1 MSFPYFNERKAAQ
14 AAAYLL
20 YRGGGRLPVIKL
32 VKLLYLAERLSLQRY
47 GEPLTG
53 DRLVSMPH
61 GPVLSLTY
69 GLIQGAYSPSE
80 GGWDAWVADRS
91 GHDVEL
97 ADSSM
102 IRSPEQDLT
111 ALSDSDLEVLAETWT
126 SFGHWEKFK
135 LRDYT
140 HSGAC
145 PEWRDPAGSSAP
157 IGYAELLRA
166 TGYAAEDAQALAA
179 RITER
184 QALAAS
190 MAAPAPAV

>member
-1 MSFPYFNERKAAQ
+1 MAYPYFNERKAAQ
-14 AAAYLL
+14 AAAFLL
-20 YRGGGRLPVIKL
+20 HSGGGRLPVLKL

-69 GLIQGAYSPSE
+69 GLIQGAGDPCE
-80 GGWDAWVADRS
+80 GGWDTWVADRS
-91 GHDVEL
+91 DHDLEL
-97 ADSSM
+97 ADKSM

-111 ALSDSDLEVLAETWT
+111 ALSDSDLEVLGETWVQ
-126 SFGHWEKFK
+126 FGHWDKYR

-145 PEWRDPAGSSAP
+145 PEWRDPNGSSEP
-157 IGYAELLRA
+157 IRYATLLVAAGYSDSD
-166 TGYAAEDAQALAA
+166 AAALAA
-179 RITER
+179 RIAER

-190 MAAPAPAV
+190 MAG

>member
-1 MSFPYFNERKAAQ
+1 MPAPYFNERKAAQ

-20 YRGGGRLPVIKL
+20 HRGGGRLPVLKL

-61 GPVLSLTY
+61 GPVLSHTY
-69 GLIQGAYSPSE
+69 SLIQGAYE
-80 GGWDAWVADRS
+80 ACDGGWDAWVTDRS

-111 ALSDSDLEVLAETWT
+111 ALSDSDLEVLGETWAQ
-126 SFGHWEKFK
+126 FGHWEKFK

-145 PEWRDPAGSSAP
+145 SEWRDPNGSSAP
-157 IGYAELLRA
+157 ISYADLLQA
-166 TGYAAEDAQALAA
+166 TGYAAADAKALAA
-179 RITER
+179 RIAER
-184 QALAAS
+184 QALAVS
-190 MAAPAPAV
+190 MAG